1 MYLLVTF
8 GILLNVVV
16 HNFKEVETWI
26 TAALGVLTPIIMGFA
41 MAFVINIPMS
51 LLERHVFKRRRG
63 RISAFLHMI
72 RRPLSI
78 CISIIAIA
86 AILVGVMAI
95 VVPQLTAA
103 LTSGI
108 SRIQP
113 LVESLRVYLTEYEDE
128 APQLVKWINSLQID
142 WEGIKNRV
150 NNLLKNGIVPVVSFV
165 TTAATSVFGTAL
177 NVILA
182 IILAINVLSIKEKLA
197 RQVRKTIRAFVKER
211 PAERIIEI
219 SRMSG
224 EVFSAFVSCQI
235 LEAVILAVMCYLG
248 MLIFRFPYAFLVSV
262 VVAVTAL
269 VPIVGAW
276 VAAGVGAILILTV
289 DPMKALW
296 FVVFFVI
303 IQQIEGNMIYP
314 RVVGS
319 QVGLPAMW
327 VLIAITIGGGVLGIA
342 GMLLGVPT
350 VAVLYTL
357 LRKEV
362 NERLDGKDGVVRS
375 TPQGAIVLPALPEK
389 VEIRSAVL
397 SGEAEIEIH
406 DASAEGLNAE
416 HGEEADK
423 GDDEVRN
430 EGQGKSKQNKNHSNK
445 GRSRHS
451 KRSRR

>member
-1 MYLLVTF
+1 MKTLYLLVTF

-16 HNFKEVETWI
+16 HNLNDVKAWT
-26 TAALGVLTPIIMGFA
+26 TTALGVLTPIIVGFA
-41 MAFVINIPMS
+41 LAFVINIPMS
-51 LLERHVFKRRRG
+51 MLEKYVFKKRRG
-63 RISAFLHMI
+63 KVSAFLHKI
-72 RRPLSI
+72 RRPMSI
-78 CISIIAIA
+78 FISIITIA

-95 VVPQLTAA
+95 VVPQFTAA
-103 LTSGI
+103 LTGGI

-113 LVESLRVYLTEYEDE
+113 LVENLRVYLTEYEDE
-128 APQLVKWINSLQID
+128 APQLVKWINSLNID
-142 WEGIKNRV
+142 WEGLKSWA
-150 NNLLKNGIVPVVSFV
+150 NNFLKDGIVPMVSFV

-182 IILAINVLSIKEKLA
+182 VILAINVLSIKEKLG
-197 RQVRKTIRAFVKER
+197 RQIKSIIHAFMNDRAAK
-211 PAERIIEI
+211 RIIEI
-219 SRMSG
+219 SQMSG

-235 LEAVILAVMCYLG
+235 LEAIILAVMCYFG

-262 VVAVTAL
+262 VVCVTAL

-276 VAAGVGAILILTV
+276 VAAGIGAILILTV

-296 FVVFFVI
+296 FVVFFVV

-327 VLIAITIGGGVLGIA
+327 VLIAITIGGGVLGVA

-362 NERLDGKDGVVRS
+362 QERLTERKLEQNGDVSSEVQNVQMPR
-375 TPQGAIVLPALPEK
+375 AL
-389 VEIRSAVL
+389 L
-397 SGEAEIEIH
+397 SGEAQIEI
-406 DASAEGLNAE
+406 NAE
-416 HGEEADK
+416 PIEADAVETEK
-423 GDDEVRN
+423 G
-430 EGQGKSKQNKNHSNK
+430 EGQNQEKDERKNQGQNKKRSGT
-445 GRSRHS
+445 GRSRHR
-451 KRSRR
+451 KHDRR